1 MVGNPASP
9 GWGQLSA
16 ADQEEQQLAPDTP
29 VTTVV
34 GITLSAPSTLELSN
48 VPLIGQDPSG
58 SASFGVLSTYPP
70 TPCGL
75 ATFSAA
81 LSKGLC
87 ANGSDVSV
95 VRVADGSLCS
105 DPRVIGELVN
115 GSATSAAAASALLNE
130 SDVAVVQ
137 HEYGIYGGVDGDEV
151 VDIIGGLHIPSIVV
165 AHTVLKDPTPHQ
177 RSVLEEIAAMAAQVV
192 VMSEAAR
199 QRLCLGF
206 DVDPRKVTTIAHG
219 AKVPRRIAPAAR
231 SDRPTLLTWGLL
243 GPGKGIERVIDAMGS
258 LHKLPLRPR
267 YLIAGRTHPK
277 VLAADGEAY
286 RDARAEQA
294 RLAGVADSVAFDPS
308 YRDVSSLTALVQT
321 SAVVVLPYDS
331 TDQVTSGV
339 LVDAIASGR
348 PVVATAFPHAVELLA
363 SGAGI
368 VVDHDDQDALASAL
382 HRLLTEPHLAATM
395 AAEAARLAPQ
405 MAWPVV
411 ATAYQDLAHRLLA
424 ERPALV

>member
-1 MVGNPASP
+1 
-9 GWGQLSA
+9 
-16 ADQEEQQLAPDTP
+16 
-29 VTTVV
+29 
-34 GITLSAPSTLELSN
+34 
-48 VPLIGQDPSG
+48 
-58 SASFGVLSTYPP
+58 
-70 TPCGL
+70 
-75 ATFSAA
+75 
-81 LSKGLC
+81 LC

-95 VRVADGSLCS
+95 VRVADGSLSS
-105 DPRVIGELVN
+105 DRRVIGELVN
-115 GSATSAAAASALLNE
+115 GSAASVAATSALLNE

-151 VDIIGGLHIPSIVV
+151 VDIPSIVI

-177 RSVLEEIAAMAAQVV
+177 RSVLEAIAAMADQVV
-192 VMSEAAR
+192 VMSEAAS
-199 QRLCLGF
+199 QRMRLGF
-206 DVDPRKVTTIAHG
+206 DVDPSKVTTIAHG
-219 AKVPRRIAPAAR
+219 ARVPRRMAPGAR
-231 SDRPTLLTWGLL
+231 SERPTLLTWGLL

-258 LHKLPLRPR
+258 LHNLPVRPR

-286 RDARAEQA
+286 RNARAEQA
-294 RLAGVADSVAFDPS
+294 RLGGVTDSVAFDAS
-308 YRDVSSLTALVQT
+308 YRDVSSLTALVQS

-368 VVDHDDQDALASAL
+368 VVGHDDPDALASAL
-382 HRLLTEPHLAATM
+382 HRLLTEPHLAAAM

-411 ATAYQDLAHRLLA
+411 ANAYQVLAHRLLA

>member
-1 MVGNPASP
+1 MF
-9 GWGQLSA
+9 LS
-16 ADQEEQQLAPDTP
+16 LGKAPT
-29 VTTVV
+29 
-34 GITLSAPSTLELSN
+34 
-48 VPLIGQDPSG
+48 G
-58 SASFGVLSTYPP
+58 SASFGILSTYPP

-81 LSKGLC
+81 LLKGLC

-95 VRVADGSLCS
+95 VRVADGSLSS
-105 DPRVIGELVN
+105 DPRVSGELVN
-115 GSATSAAAASALLNE
+115 GSARSVAATSELLNE

-151 VDIIGGLHIPSIVV
+151 VDILGGLRIPSIVV
-165 AHTVLKDPTPHQ
+165 AHTVLKSPTPHQ
-177 RSVLEEIAAMAAQVV
+177 RSVLEAVAGLAAQVV
-192 VMSEAAR
+192 VMSEAAS

-206 DVDPRKVTTIAHG
+206 DIDPRKVTTIAHG
-219 AKVPRRIAPAAR
+219 AKVPRHLVPPAR
-231 SDRPTLLTWGLL
+231 SDGPTLLTWGLL

-286 RDARAEQA
+286 RNARVEQA
-294 RLAGVADSVAFDPS
+294 WRGGVADSVAFDAS
-308 YRDVSSLTALVQT
+308 YRDVPSLTALVQS

-368 VVDHDDQDALASAL
+368 VVDHDDPDALALAL
-382 HRLLTEPHLAATM
+382 RRLLTEPHLASTM
-395 AAEAARLAPQ
+395 AAEAARLAPR

-411 ATAYQDLAHRLLA
+411 ATAYQDLAQRLLA